1 MFYKR
6 QEDIKHEEKR
16 YKNASITEK
25 ILEIIITEIISSS
38 GNYDVPDNGRQYKG
52 KEM

>member
-1 MFYKR
+1 MKKK
-6 QEDIKHEEKR
+6 DIKMHQLQK
-16 YKNASITEK
+16 K